1 MTIAQTIVTRA
12 YRRLNITPI
21 GISPT
26 VAQLS
31 EGLDELNSFLR
42 IIFGQQMGELL
53 QDWEVPFQQ
62 RTAPVAANFPQ
73 NPYPLNQDSQF
84 MGLPLSGGA
93 GNMFWPYPPK
103 NSRLIIGG
111 LTTPTTVYFPE
122 QPDDG
127 SRMGLIQGGL
137 ALNGIAI
144 TLDGNSR
151 LIAPVGSAVGA
162 PTLVLTTSLATPLG
176 ARWMYR
182 ADIGTWMPLAD
193 LTLTSNMPLPE
204 DMDDYT
210 VLSLALRIA
219 PMSDK
224 TLGPELVEALKQ
236 AKSIFQAR
244 YRQEGTTVYKSQDIP
259 LGYESYLSGRYWF

>member
-1 MTIAQTIVTRA
+1 MTTAQSLITSA
-12 YRRLNITPI
+12 YRKLNITAI
-21 GISPT
+21 GITPT
-26 VAQLS
+26 TAQLT
-31 EGLDELNSFLR
+31 EGLQELNSFLR
-42 IIFGQQMGELL
+42 IIFGQQLGELL
-53 QDWEVPFQQ
+53 RDWEVPFQQ

-93 GNMFWPYPPK
+93 GNMFWPYPPN

-111 LTTPTTVYFPE
+111 LTAPTTVYFPE

-137 ALNGIAI
+137 AINGTVV

-151 LIAPVGSAVGA
+151 LIGGAATQLVTVNTATPVGM
-162 PTLVLTTSLATPLG
+162 
-176 ARWMYR
+176 RWMYR
-182 ADIGTWMPLAD
+182 ADIGNWMPLAD
-193 LTLTSNMPLPE
+193 LALTDQSPLPE
-204 DMDDYT
+204 DMDDYSI
-210 VLSLALRIA
+210 LSLAQRLA
-219 PMSDK
+219 PNNDK
-224 TLGPELVEALKQ
+224 TLGSEMIDALKQ